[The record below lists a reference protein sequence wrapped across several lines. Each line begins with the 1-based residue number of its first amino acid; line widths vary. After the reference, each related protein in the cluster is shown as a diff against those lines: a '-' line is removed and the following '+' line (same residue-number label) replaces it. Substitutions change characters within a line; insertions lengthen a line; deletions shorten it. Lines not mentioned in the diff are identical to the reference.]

1 MAADAAPRE
10 SRLEPAARRAP
21 KGETM
26 SDTVAVR
33 GFVATEPRHLVTEG
47 GLPVTSFRLVT
58 TRRRYNRQAATWEDG
73 GSNWYTVSAFR
84 RLALSAAEC
93 IAKGDPV
100 LVSGR
105 LCLRE
110 WTGEKQGMT
119 VEIEADSIGHDL
131 TWGRSAFT
139 RSAGAAH
146 AGEAVEEAAIP
157 PEGIPAMSP

>member
-1 MAADAAPRE
+1 
-10 SRLEPAARRAP
+10 
-21 KGETM
+21 M

-47 GLPVTSFRLVT
+47 GVPITSFRLVT
-58 TRRRYNRQAATWEDG
+58 TRRRYNRQAASWEDG
-73 GSNWYTVSAFR
+73 GNNWYTVSAFR
-84 RLALSAAEC
+84 RLAVGAADS

-100 LVSGR
+100 LVAGR

-110 WTGEKQGMT
+110 WTGEKQGLT

-139 RSAGAAH
+139 RAPGAAGP
-146 AGEAVEEAAIP
+146 ADPGAEAATP
-157 PEGIPAMSP
+157 PEVLPALSQ

>member
-1 MAADAAPRE
+1 
-10 SRLEPAARRAP
+10 
-21 KGETM
+21 M

-47 GLPVTSFRLVT
+47 GVPITSFRLVT
-58 TRRRYNRQAATWEDG
+58 THRRYNRQAASWEDG
-73 GSNWYTVSAFR
+73 DTNWYTVSAFR
-84 RLALSAAEC
+84 RLALSAASS

-100 LVSGR
+100 LVAGR

-131 TWGRSAFT
+131 AWGRSSFT
-139 RSAGAAH
+139 RAPGSTTTEGGSGA
-146 AGEAVEEAAIP
+146 VPREEAASP
-157 PEGIPAMSP
+157 PEALPVMAQ

>member
-1 MAADAAPRE
+1 
-10 SRLEPAARRAP
+10 
-21 KGETM
+21 M
-26 SDTVAVR
+26 SETVAVR

-47 GLPVTSFRLVT
+47 GLPITSFRLVT
-58 TRRRYNRQAATWEDG
+58 TRRRYNRQAASWEDG

-84 RLALSAAEC
+84 RLALSAADC
-93 IAKGDPV
+93 VAKGDPV

-131 TWGRSAFT
+131 AWGRSRFT
-139 RSAGAAH
+139 KSAGGDSASGAPDEAPEPPDALPAA
-146 AGEAVEEAAIP
+146 AP
-157 PEGIPAMSP
+157 

>member
-1 MAADAAPRE
+1 
-10 SRLEPAARRAP
+10 
-21 KGETM
+21 M
-26 SDTVAVR
+26 SDTIAVR

-47 GLPVTSFRLVT
+47 GLPITSFRLVS
-58 TRRRYNRQAATWEDG
+58 TRRRYNRQAASWEDG

-84 RLALSAAEC
+84 RLALSAADC

-110 WTGEKQGMT
+110 WAGEKQGMT
-119 VEIEADSIGHDL
+119 VEIEAESIGHDL

-139 RSAGAAH
+139 RSPAAAH
-146 AGEAVEEAAIP
+146 AGEPVEEADTA
-157 PEGIPAMSP
+157 PEGIPATSP

>member
-1 MAADAAPRE
+1 
-10 SRLEPAARRAP
+10 
-21 KGETM
+21 M

-47 GLPVTSFRLVT
+47 GLPITSFRLVT
-58 TRRRYNRQAATWEDG
+58 TRRRYNRQASSWEDG
-73 GSNWYTVSAFR
+73 GHNWYTVSSFR
-84 RLALSAAEC
+84 RLALSAADC

-110 WTGEKQGMT
+110 WAGEKQGMT

-131 TWGRSAFT
+131 TWGRSQFT
-139 RSAGAAH
+139 RSA
-146 AGEAVEEAAIP
+146 AVDAPDEGRTP
-157 PEGIPAMSP
+157 PDTPPAPSP

>member
-1 MAADAAPRE
+1 
-10 SRLEPAARRAP
+10 
-21 KGETM
+21 M

-33 GFVATEPRHLVTEG
+33 GFVASQPRHLVTEG
-47 GLPVTSFRLVT
+47 GLPITSFRLVT
-58 TRRRYNRQAATWEDG
+58 TRRRYNRQEASWEDAE
-73 GSNWYTVSAFR
+73 SNWYTVSSFR
-84 RLALSAAEC
+84 RLALSAADC

-110 WTGEKQGMT
+110 WTGDKPGMT

-139 RSAGAAH
+139 RAAT
-146 AGEAVEEAAIP
+146 GETKDDAPAP
-157 PEGIPAMSP
+157 PEGIPAAAP

>member
-1 MAADAAPRE
+1 
-10 SRLEPAARRAP
+10 
-21 KGETM
+21 M

-47 GLPVTSFRLVT
+47 GLPITSFRLVT

-84 RLALSAAEC
+84 KLALSTADC

-105 LCLRE
+105 LCVRE
-110 WTGEKQGMT
+110 WAGEKQGMT
-119 VEIEADSIGHDL
+119 VEIEAESIGHDL
-131 TWGRSAFT
+131 ALGRSAFT
-139 RSAGAAH
+139 RSPAGVP
-146 AGEAVEEAAIP
+146 AGEPAEQAAIP
-157 PEGIPAMSP
+157 PEGIPATSQ